1 MSFACA
7 SFSISGGSSQR
18 LQCARPIVSH
28 IHGAVAELH
37 DLRQPAQLQ
46 APDYWQVE
54 EKGTHA

>member
-7 SFSISGGSSQR
+7 SFSISRGSSQR

-28 IHGAVAELH
+28 ILGAIAEEH
-37 DLRQPAQLQ
+37 DLRLPALLQ
-46 APDYWQVE
+46 APDCWQVR